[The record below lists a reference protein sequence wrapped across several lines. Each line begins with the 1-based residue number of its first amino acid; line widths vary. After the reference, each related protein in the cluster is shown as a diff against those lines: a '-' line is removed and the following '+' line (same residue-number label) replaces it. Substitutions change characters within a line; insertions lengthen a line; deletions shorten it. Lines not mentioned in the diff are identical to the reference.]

1 MTTRVLITTLVTRG
15 DNPSI
20 STTVVE
26 YEDYSE
32 ALHAAKQLNSKVH
45 PLDSAYNY
53 LKRSAEII

>member
-1 MTTRVLITTLVTRG
+1 MTTRVLITTLVTRS

-32 ALHAAKQLNSKVH
+32 ALHAVKQLNGRVH
-45 PLDSAYNY
+45 SLDSVYNNV
-53 LKRSAEII
+53 KRIAEVI

>member
-1 MTTRVLITTLVTRG
+1 MTSRVLITTLVTRS

-32 ALHAAKQLNSKVH
+32 AQAVVKQINSKVH
-45 PLDSAYNY
+45 PLDSTYNY
-53 LKRSAEII
+53 VKRAAELI